1 MARSFHSGQTLM
13 EIEKLKKAIGP
24 SRIIQ
29 FIREKVQ
36 KTDLQKIL
44 TKYQII
50 LQEEAQL
57 IEKL

>member
-1 MARSFHSGQTLM
+1 LT

-50 LQEEAQL
+50 PQEEAQL